1 MLDCE
6 AFMNK
11 DLEKLIHLQAIDEE
25 ISHRLEG
32 AEALP
37 KRLAAIEAALAS
49 EKQVLADTEAALA
62 REEQERKR
70 IDDSV
75 KSHLEKLTKYR
86 DQVSKVKT
94 NEQLTAIEREINFA
108 EAEIRRL
115 EDAEL
120 ESLAKTEQLEGRLA
134 AAQKTVHQQTVVV
147 QSETVQVQVAETV
160 HQARIQ
166 MLRKQREAVRAEIS
180 EQLLA
185 VYDRVAGVRRTG
197 LAKAHD
203 RQCMGC
209 QMAVRP
215 QIWNQLRD
223 GELLT
228 CENCGRLLYW
238 DPKDFSTEGKHPEP
252 TPKAHKKVNLKT
264 SEEVH

>member
-25 ISHRLEG
+25 IAQRLDG
-32 AEALP
+32 AAALP
-37 KRLAAIEAALAS
+37 KRLASVQAALAT
-49 EKQVLADTEAALA
+49 EKQALSDTEAALV

-70 IDDSV
+70 IDDNV
-75 KSHLEKLTKYR
+75 KAHLAKLTKYR

-94 NEQLTAIEREINFA
+94 NEQLTAIEHEINFA

-120 ESLAKTEQLEGRLA
+120 ESLARSEQLEGKLA
-134 AAQKTVHQQTVVV
+134 AAQKAVHQHTVVFE
-147 QSETVQVQVAETV
+147 SEKVQVQVAETV
-160 HQARIQ
+160 HQARIE
-166 MLRKQREAVRAEIS
+166 MLRKQRLSARAEVS
-180 EQLLA
+180 EQLLSI
-185 VYDRVAGVRRTG
+185 YDRVAAARKTG
-197 LAKAHD
+197 LARAHD
-203 RQCMGC
+203 RQCLGC

-215 QIWNQLRD
+215 QVWNQLRD

-228 CENCGRLLYW
+228 CENCGRLLYV
-238 DPKDFSTEGKHPEP
+238 DPSKEFSVEAKQP
-252 TPKAHKKVNLKT
+252 ASAAKKVRAKA
-264 SEEVH
+264 SEEFG